1 MQIFQNSIGL
11 QLANNQGG
19 MQSPSFADNQ
29 TDKDYKFTLPIAYKS
44 KCLVAIGSVETNLDN
59 GYTYININ
67 HSKSKSSLSQ
77 LTFHCYTDW
86 DWSYRGFKLA
96 VLSIGI

>member
-19 MQSPSFADNQ
+19 MQSSTFADNQ
-29 TDKDYKFTLPIAYKS
+29 AGKEYKFRLPIAYKS
-44 KCLVAIGSVETNLDN
+44 KCLAAIGVVETNLDN

-67 HSKSKSSLSQ
+67 HSPSKSSLSQ
-77 LTFHCYTDW
+77 LTFHCWYDW

-96 VLSIGI
+96 VVSIGI

>member
-1 MQIFQNSIGL
+1 
-11 QLANNQGG
+11 
-19 MQSPSFADNQ
+19 MQSSTFTDNQ
-29 TDKDYKFTLPIAYKS
+29 AGKEYKFTLPISYKS
-44 KCLVAIGSVETNLDN
+44 KCLSAIGAVETNLDT

-67 HSKSKSSLSQ
+67 HSPGKSSLSQ
-77 LTFHCYTDW
+77 LTFHFYTDW